1 MLHDLLL
8 VAGQVLTLF
17 LMMGVGFFF
26 ARRGQLNA
34 AALSQMSHILLYVVT
49 PCVVVDA
56 LLGPQCTLSLVW
68 DILWCLAALAA
79 VYAAYFL
86 LSRMLFSRSSAD
98 TRAPLQLAAIYSNTG
113 FMGIPLIRGV
123 LGEEAMIY
131 CVVALV
137 VFNIVTWTH
146 GAIVMGG
153 KENASLKKAVL
164 NPGVLGS
171 VIGFFFFFSGLSLPS
186 PIASAVGYLGNL
198 NTPLAMVVIGG
209 QMASA
214 DLMQTFRRPVL
225 YAGSGLKLL
234 LVPLLTALVLLPFG
248 LDGLTYQTLVILS
261 ACPTAGIVGIFAQ
274 QFRRDTATAAQMITL
289 STLLCI
295 LTLPLV
301 AVAAR
306 HLAGL

>member
-1 MLHDLLL
+1 MLRDLIL

-26 ARRGQLNA
+26 VKRGQLNA

-49 PCVVVDA
+49 PCIVMDA
-56 LLGPQCTLSLVW
+56 LLGPQCTPDLLV
-68 DILWCLAALAA
+68 DILWCVAALAVVYA
-79 VYAAYFL
+79 VYFL
-86 LSRMLFSRSSAD
+86 VSRVLFPRTPVD
-98 TRAPLQLAAIYSNTG
+98 TRAPLQLASIYSNTG

-123 LGEEAMIY
+123 LGEEALIY

-153 KENASLKKAVL
+153 RENASLKKAVL

-171 VIGFFFFFSGLSLPS
+171 AIGFFFFFTGLSLPS
-186 PIASAVGYLGNL
+186 PVASAVGYLGSL

-209 QMASA
+209 QMALA
-214 DLMQTFRRPVL
+214 NLIETFRRPAL
-225 YAGSGLKLL
+225 YAVSGLKLL
-234 LVPLLTALVLLPFG
+234 LIPVLTALVLLPFG
-248 LDGLTYQTLVILS
+248 LDGLIYQTLVILS

-274 QFRRDTATAAQMITL
+274 QFRRDTGSAAQTITL
-289 STLLCI
+289 STLLSI
-295 LTLPLV
+295 LTLPLM
-301 AVAAR
+301 AVLAKA
-306 HLAGL
+306 LAG